1 VASTPPTKTPTAAAS
16 TPRAAQTPSALL
28 DSALSAVLAQQSVH
42 LACTISSSAGD
53 QTESEDI
60 GDSSGR
66 IVNTTGS
73 VSTSNILVGGVDYFS
88 TNTAGVLTISG
99 ISEAEAEKLAGE
111 WISMRPGDSYGSY
124 LSYAEGIHGMTL
136 ASQADAV
143 RLTGPLKRTG
153 SMAVQGVAV
162 YGVSGGATS
171 YFSITKSSTENVYV
185 AASGTPLPVSV
196 SANSGNGIVTTCNFS
211 NWGEPMDLTAPPH
224 PVPLTSIPS
233 A

>member
-1 VASTPPTKTPTAAAS
+1 MW
-16 TPRAAQTPSALL
+16 
-28 DSALSAVLAQQSVH
+28 
-42 LACTISSSAGD
+42 D
-53 QTESEDI
+53 QW
-60 GDSSGR
+60 GR
-66 IVNTTGS
+66 VNTTGS
-73 VSTSNILVGGVDYFS
+73 VSTSNILVGGLDYFS
-88 TNTAGVLTISG
+88 TNTPGVLTISG
-99 ISEAEAEKLAGE
+99 ISEAEAGKLAGE
-111 WISMRPGDSYGSY
+111 WISMPPGDSYGSY

-136 ASQADAV
+136 ASQADAL

-171 YFSITKSSTENVYV
+171 YFSITKSSTETVYI

-224 PVPLTSIPS
+224 PLPLTSIPS

>member
-60 GDSSGR
+60 GTSSGR

-88 TNTAGVLTISG
+88 TNTPAVLTISG

-136 ASQADAV
+136 ASQADAL
-143 RLTGPLKRTG
+143 RLTGPLKRAG

-162 YGVSGGATS
+162 YGVSGG
-171 YFSITKSSTENVYV
+171 
-185 AASGTPLPVSV
+185 ASGTPLPVSV